1 LAPPK
6 NLNSYIILYRII
18 ANSGT
23 IDLSNKKI
31 KIESNSQQNAIEIL
45 RNTLEINNESTLR
58 IDRIE
63 QVNRK
68 IEKEIKPKK
77 SVFIWVGMG
86 IFFIAGAARLLSKLL

>member
-1 LAPPK
+1 M
-6 NLNSYIILYRII
+6 
-18 ANSGT
+18 
-23 IDLSNKKI
+23 
-31 KIESNSQQNAIEIL
+31 
-45 RNTLEINNESTLR
+45 LEINNESALR

-63 QVNRK
+63 QKNRK